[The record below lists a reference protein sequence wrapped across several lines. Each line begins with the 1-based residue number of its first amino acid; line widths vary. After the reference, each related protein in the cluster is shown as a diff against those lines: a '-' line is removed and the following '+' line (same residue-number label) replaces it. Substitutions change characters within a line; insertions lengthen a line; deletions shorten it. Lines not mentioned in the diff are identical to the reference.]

1 MREKLDM
8 SGIKQHW
15 ESLAGIFGETVNA
28 TTKTQTAKDIELHAL
43 EQTFKHLGLN
53 LNSSL
58 RILEAGCGNGIN
70 LFWLNSKFPE
80 LILTGFDY
88 IPEMIN
94 SALSQKEK
102 LKPSVDNL
110 KFQLD
115 SFETY
120 SNKESKFDVV
130 FTVRALINLNSDDL
144 QKHAINKLSKELRAG
159 GYLILLENSQQAHS
173 DQNKHRINVGLP
185 PREPAEYNHFINEK
199 NFSEKLEGTDL
210 NLLSVTDFIGIHDL
224 LLYILVPLI
233 NGGAIDYENELVKSA
248 TRLVQ
253 SLNFD
258 QLCKIGGFGQNRLF
272 ICVKK

>member
-1 MREKLDM
+1 MKEKLDM
-8 SGIKQHW
+8 SGIKRHW
-15 ESLAGIFGETVNA
+15 EDLAGIFGGTVNA
-28 TTKTQTAKDIELHAL
+28 TTKTQTAKDVELHAL

-53 LNSSL
+53 LNSPL

-94 SALSQKEK
+94 SAQSQKEK
-102 LKPSVDNL
+102 LNSSMDNL

-144 QKHAINKLSKELRAG
+144 QKYAINKLAKELQTG

-173 DQNKHRINVGLP
+173 DQNRHRINVGLP

-210 NLLSVTDFIGIHDL
+210 KLLSITDFIGIHDL
-224 LLYILVPLI
+224 LLYILLPMI
-233 NGGAIDYENELVKSA
+233 NGGKIDYENELVKSA
-248 TRLVQ
+248 TRLVE
-253 SLNFD
+253 SLSFD
-258 QLCKIGGFGQNRLF
+258 QLCKFGGFGQNRLF
-272 ICVKK
+272 ICVKN

>member
-1 MREKLDM
+1 MKEKLDM
-8 SGIKQHW
+8 SGIKRHW
-15 ESLAGIFGETVNA
+15 EDLAGMFGGTVNA
-28 TTKTQTAKDIELHAL
+28 TTKTQTAKDVELHAL

-53 LNSSL
+53 LNSPL

-94 SALSQKEK
+94 SAQSQKEK
-102 LKPSVDNL
+102 LNSSMDNL

-144 QKHAINKLSKELRAG
+144 QKYAINKLAKELQTG
-159 GYLILLENSQQAHS
+159 GYLILLENSKQAHS
-173 DQNKHRINVGLP
+173 DQNRHRINVGLP

-210 NLLSVTDFIGIHDL
+210 KLLSITDFIGIHDL
-224 LLYILVPLI
+224 LLYILLPMI
-233 NGGAIDYENELVKSA
+233 NGGKIDYENELVKSA
-248 TRLVQ
+248 TRLVE
-253 SLNFD
+253 SLSFD
-258 QLCKIGGFGQNRLF
+258 QLCKFGGFGQNRLF
-272 ICVKK
+272 ICVKN